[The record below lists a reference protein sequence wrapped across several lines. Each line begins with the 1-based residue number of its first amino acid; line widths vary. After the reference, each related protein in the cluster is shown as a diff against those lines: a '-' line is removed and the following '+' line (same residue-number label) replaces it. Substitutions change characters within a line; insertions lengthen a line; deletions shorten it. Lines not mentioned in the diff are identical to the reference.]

1 MAEVRSGARPNPSR
15 NSGNTNE
22 GTRGLLNSMRLDDKW
37 SLGTLGQE
45 GSFGEAEALGFTAT
59 LMVACGF
66 GWRKKA

>member
-22 GTRGLLNSMRLDDKW
+22 GTRGLLNSMQLNDKW
-37 SLGTLGQE
+37 GLRTLGQG
-45 GSFGEAEALGFTAT
+45 GSFREADALALTAT

-66 GWRKKA
+66 GWQKKA